1 MFQGETLDSI
11 ANGIAWVVLVIAPI
25 IGITVFWLVHVMP
38 EKIAHKKKHP
48 QTHAIHCLCL
58 LSLCFGGLLWPIAW
72 LWAYTKPVM
81 HKLAYGTDVDESLG
95 HLAEEVKDE
104 QSEIERLR
112 ARIAELEGKRHSR
125 RQGVMELILLII
137 YSVIVWL
144 IFFKFKWLPW
154 NITSQVIVVTIPVVA
169 LTILILFMNIVAPSA
184 GEVRAQNYV
193 IPIVPRVTGQVTEV
207 PIEPNR
213 PIKKGD
219 VLFKIDPVPFEAAEA
234 AAEATLQGLKD
245 QLNNAV
251 AKKASLTPRID
262 LAKKRVEQFTALA
275 ATGAGKRA
283 DLEQAQSD
291 LGNLESEF
299 LAADA
304 TEQQSKAQIVK
315 SEADLR
321 SAKFDL
327 EGTTHLAP
335 ANGRV
340 VNLALRPGVRATQ
353 FATMPVMSFVEEDDP
368 WVLAFFHQNEL
379 RYVEPGNEAEIFM
392 EMYPGRIIKCKV
404 DSILW
409 ATAQGQMPISGNLA
423 ITLPNAPPEAR
434 IAVRLLLDGKDK
446 GLFLAAGA
454 RGHGAIFTEHGKI
467 IHIIRKVFV
476 RVSAKMDWFV
486 WKLH

>member
-1 MFQGETLDSI
+1 
-11 ANGIAWVVLVIAPI
+11 
-25 IGITVFWLVHVMP
+25 
-38 EKIAHKKKHP
+38 
-48 QTHAIHCLCL
+48 
-58 LSLCFGGLLWPIAW
+58 
-72 LWAYTKPVM
+72 
-81 HKLAYGTDVDESLG
+81 
-95 HLAEEVKDE
+95 
-104 QSEIERLR
+104 
-112 ARIAELEGKRHSR
+112 
-125 RQGVMELILLII
+125 ME
-137 YSVIVWL
+137 
-144 IFFKFKWLPW
+144 
-154 NITSQVIVVTIPVVA
+154 
-169 LTILILFMNIVAPSA
+169 
-184 GEVRAQNYV
+184 
-193 IPIVPRVTGQVTEV
+193 
-207 PIEPNR
+207 
-213 PIKKGD
+213 
-219 VLFKIDPVPFEAAEA
+219 
-234 AAEATLQGLKD
+234 D
-245 QLNNAV
+245 QLNNAT
-251 AKKASLTPRID
+251 AKKAALTPRID

-304 TEQQSKAQIVK
+304 TESQAKAQIAK
-315 SEADLR
+315 SEADLI

-327 EGTTHLAP
+327 DGTTHLAP

-340 VNLALRPGVRATQ
+340 ANLALRPGVRATQ
-353 FATMPVMSFVEEDDP
+353 FATMPVMSFIEEDDP

-423 ITLPNAPPEAR
+423 ITLPIAAPEAR

-446 GLFLAAGA
+446 DLFLAAGA

-486 WKLH
+486 FEASLSAAT

>member
-1 MFQGETLDSI
+1 
-11 ANGIAWVVLVIAPI
+11 
-25 IGITVFWLVHVMP
+25 
-38 EKIAHKKKHP
+38 
-48 QTHAIHCLCL
+48 
-58 LSLCFGGLLWPIAW
+58 
-72 LWAYTKPVM
+72 
-81 HKLAYGTDVDESLG
+81 
-95 HLAEEVKDE
+95 
-104 QSEIERLR
+104 
-112 ARIAELEGKRHSR
+112 
-125 RQGVMELILLII
+125 MELILLII

-154 NITSQVIVVTIPVVA
+154 NITSQVIVITIPVVA

-213 PIKKGD
+213 PVKKGD
-219 VLFKIDPVPFEAAEA
+219 VLFQVDPVPFEAAEA
-234 AAEATLQGLKD
+234 AAKATLQGLKD
-245 QLNNAV
+245 QLDNAV

-321 SAKFDL
+321 NAKFDL

-446 GLFLAAGA
+446 DLFLAAGA

-476 RVSAKMDWFV
+476 RVSAKIDWFV
-486 WKLH
+486 FKLH